1 MERWATFDCYGT
13 LIDWNGGVGRELE
26 RLFGAARVGEL
37 LSRYHDV
44 ERGLQRERPKA
55 SYREI
60 LTQTLPQLGHVP
72 ADEED
77 ALARSLPSWQPFPEV
92 PAALEDAK
100 TRGWRL
106 AILSNTDRDFID
118 ASIEN
123 IGVDFELAGEFAD
136 ADYTALGECG
146 LGLRDLLVDCL
157 HVSHG
162 LDDIAGASLA
172 LCSDHSSA
180 LCDSSQR
187 LTEVSAAADKGDTES
202 ALLNVTLVIGGG
214 ENLGLVDVVNTKSLE
229 DLTLDKVADAGLCHD
244 GDGDGFLDLL
254 DHGGV

>member
-13 LIDWNGGVGRELE
+13 LIDWNGGIGRELE

-77 ALARSLPSWQPFPEV
+77 ALARSLPSWQPFPEAR
-92 PAALEDAK
+92 AALEDAK
-100 TRGWRL
+100 ARGWRL

-123 IGVDFELAGEFAD
+123 IGVDFELAIVASEIGSYKPDHGHWRAFRERVTPDVHVHVAASLFHDVAP
-136 ADYTALGECG
+136 ATELGLPTVWINRLGEEPEPQPDVELHSLTG
-146 LGLRDLLVDCL
+146 LGNA
-157 HVSHG
+157 
-162 LDDIAGASLA
+162 LDSLA
-172 LCSDHSSA
+172 
-180 LCDSSQR
+180 
-187 LTEVSAAADKGDTES
+187 
-202 ALLNVTLVIGGG
+202 
-214 ENLGLVDVVNTKSLE
+214 
-229 DLTLDKVADAGLCHD
+229 
-244 GDGDGFLDLL
+244 
-254 DHGGV
+254 